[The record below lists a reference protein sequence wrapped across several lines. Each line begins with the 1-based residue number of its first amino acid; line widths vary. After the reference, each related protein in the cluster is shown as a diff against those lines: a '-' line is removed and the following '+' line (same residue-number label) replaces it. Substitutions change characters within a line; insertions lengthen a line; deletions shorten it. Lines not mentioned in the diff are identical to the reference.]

1 MNLNLPLPRSYWVKP
16 GELLAG
22 ISPEAPSETT
32 TREQV
37 RKLLEAGIRTIVDL
51 MQPGEASQS
60 GGFTHRG
67 YEHIWLTEAR
77 QLSEEASF
85 HQFPIRDVSVSTVE
99 HMKAILDVIDTSL
112 ALGKPVYVHCR
123 GGIGRTGLVVGCFL
137 QRHGLSDAGNVLA
150 RIAELRRN
158 DPKAAIVSPETD
170 EQREFV
176 RTWERKATV
185 NPEEVEIA
193 EGTKVRD
200 FEIRSLIGE
209 GGMGRTYLASN
220 SLLAAPVAIKV
231 VPFFSDE
238 NSWTEAQLAAR
249 VQGQHIVPVFDA
261 GVVGGEGFLI
271 QPYIDGI
278 DLRELLERCHSA
290 DLVLPDGLVL
300 DLFKQTTL
308 GVREI
313 HAAGVIHRDVKPP
326 NIFLRGDGSVVVGDF
341 GISATNR
348 RKVDGFGTPEFQA
361 PEIRDGCTAD
371 IRSDL
376 YALGKTLDFLLQNQL
391 PSTNGPIRQGL
402 RAIAARLQAELPRDR
417 YQNTKELLA
426 ALGQLTA
433 AKLKLK
439 EVAASE
445 VEIGSLRVRVRRGD
459 LTNYRADAI
468 VSAANVWMVMDQ
480 GVAKALKDRGGVDIE
495 SEAHAHG
502 KVAMGA
508 VIWTFAGKLQAQYVA
523 HAVSALDGA
532 ICLQRCALRCL
543 LGAERRKVA
552 SIAFPA
558 LGTGVARV
566 PMRLAARRIL
576 DAIRL
581 FGEMRPNHVRKVDLV
596 LADEKAR
603 RIWIEALED
612 MKEAG

>member
-1 MNLNLPLPRSYWVKP
+1 MTTIPTSH
-16 GELLAG
+16 GEVT
-22 ISPEAPSETT
+22 IEAPSPVLLRNLRAVLPFGACQLSNPGEDPTYAIAMQCDEKEVYCIKQQPLECDRENAGRWMDIQHWMCVEALTT
-32 TREQV
+32 TWPGSGSF
-37 RKLLEAGIRTIVDL
+37 AGSGDA
-51 MQPGEASQS
+51 AS
-60 GGFTHRG
+60 
-67 YEHIWLTEAR
+67 
-77 QLSEEASF
+77 
-85 HQFPIRDVSVSTVE
+85 D
-99 HMKAILDVIDTSL
+99 
-112 ALGKPVYVHCR
+112 
-123 GGIGRTGLVVGCFL
+123 
-137 QRHGLSDAGNVLA
+137 
-150 RIAELRRN
+150 
-158 DPKAAIVSPETD
+158 
-170 EQREFV
+170 
-176 RTWERKATV
+176 
-185 NPEEVEIA
+185 
-193 EGTKVRD
+193 
-200 FEIRSLIGE
+200 
-209 GGMGRTYLASN
+209 
-220 SLLAAPVAIKV
+220 
-231 VPFFSDE
+231 
-238 NSWTEAQLAAR
+238 AR

-261 GVVGGEGFLI
+261 GVVCGEGFLI

-300 DLFKQTTL
+300 DLFKQATL

-348 RKVDGFGTPEFQA
+348 RKVDGFGTPGFLA
-361 PEIRDGCTAD
+361 PEVRDGCTAD
-371 IRSDL
+371 FRSDL
-376 YALGKTLDFLLQNQL
+376 YALGSTLDCLLQTQL
-391 PSTNGPIRQGL
+391 PPTNGPIRQGL
-402 RAIAARLQAELPRDR
+402 RAIATRLQAELPRDR

-433 AKLKLK
+433 TNLKLK
-439 EVAASE
+439 EIAASE
-445 VEIGSLRVRVRRGD
+445 VEIGSLRVRVWRGD

-508 VIWTFAGKLQAQYVA
+508 VIWTFAGQLQAQYVA

-543 LGAERRKVA
+543 LGAERRKVT

-596 LADEKAR
+596 LADEKAQ

-612 MKEAG
+612 MKEAE